1 MHWAGGTGRIGEAA
15 GQARPG
21 QGTVPAGP
29 AGHRVTTWGL
39 RVLTAASVGVA
50 VALALAEA
58 TGHQIDFDIYRM
70 GGGHVFGSDLY
81 AVRLSRALMGG
92 SPGMHFTYPP
102 FAAVLFV
109 PFSWLPVR
117 AGQVI
122 WALLNLA
129 ALFAVAAVSIR
140 AARPQWSRSMACGI
154 AALALLPVARLNPAA
169 LTIALGQVNIVI
181 VLLVLADLTCVLR
194 VGSRAG
200 GGSSGVVPRASSM
213 RGIGVGIAAAVKL
226 TPLIFIPFLLL
237 TRQFKAAGTALGTF
251 VLCSLGI
258 FAVAPHSS
266 WLYWSTEIFDDRR
279 SGNLRYISD
288 QNLASALQRF
298 TGGPVAPLL
307 VGLVAA
313 LFACGGLALAAWA
326 YRASS
331 PLLGILVCAA
341 TGLIISP
348 VSWVHHYVWVV
359 PLLAWLALA
368 SDRPRGG
375 PWWALGLA
383 VLLWAA
389 PVWWVPDPQTGYGGP
404 LVLLAGNS
412 FFLAMVAFVV
422 LTAAMLGRRARSPR
436 RAADRSRL
444 SDPASRI
451 AT

>member
-1 MHWAGGTGRIGEAA
+1 VTIWA
-15 GQARPG
+15 
-21 QGTVPAGP
+21 
-29 AGHRVTTWGL
+29 L
-39 RVLTAASVGVA
+39 RLLTAASVGVA
-50 VALALAEA
+50 AALALAEA

-92 SPGMHFTYPP
+92 SPGMRFTYPP
-102 FAAVLFV
+102 FAALLFV

-129 ALFAVAAVSIR
+129 ALFAVAALSIR
-140 AARPQWSRSMACGI
+140 AARPQWSRGTICGI
-154 AALALLPVARLNPAA
+154 AALALLPVARLDPAA
-169 LTIALGQVNIVI
+169 LTLALGQINIVI

-194 VGSRAG
+194 VSTRTRGGSR
-200 GGSSGVVPRASSM
+200 GVVPPASSST

-237 TRQFKAAGTALGTF
+237 TRQFRAAGIAFGTF
-251 VLCSLGI
+251 LMCSLGI

-298 TGGPVAPLL
+298 AGGPVAPLL

-313 LFACGGLALAAWA
+313 LFASGGLALAAWA

-375 PWWALGLA
+375 PFWALGLA

-422 LTAAMLGRRARSPR
+422 LTAVMLARRTRSTR

-444 SDPASRI
+444 SDPPSRI
-451 AT
+451 AA